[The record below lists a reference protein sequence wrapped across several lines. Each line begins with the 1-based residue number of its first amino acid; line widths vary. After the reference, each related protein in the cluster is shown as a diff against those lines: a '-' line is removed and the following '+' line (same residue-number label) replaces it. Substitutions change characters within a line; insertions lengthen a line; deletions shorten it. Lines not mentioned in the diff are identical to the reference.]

1 MEVSPHPHKHKSV
14 AMKQHAPSSAAS
26 VVVSGTLMTM
36 WNCDSDPDTDIIVC
50 RYLDIK
56 CVYI

>member
-1 MEVSPHPHKHKSV
+1 MKVSPHPHKSV
-14 AMKQHAPSSAAS
+14 EMKQHAPSSSAAS
-26 VVVSGTLMTM
+26 VVVSGCLMTM
-36 WNCDSDPDTDIIVC
+36 WNCDSDPDRDIIVC

>member
-1 MEVSPHPHKHKSV
+1 MKVPFQHDKSV
-14 AMKQHAPSSAAS
+14 AKKQHAPSSAAS
-26 VVVSGTLMTM
+26 VVVSGCLMTM

-56 CVYI
+56 

>member
-1 MEVSPHPHKHKSV
+1 MKVSPHPHKSV
-14 AMKQHAPSSAAS
+14 AKKQHAPSAAS
-26 VVVSGTLMTM
+26 VVVSGCLMTM

-56 CVYI
+56 

>member
-1 MEVSPHPHKHKSV
+1 MKVPFQHDKSV
-14 AMKQHAPSSAAS
+14 AKKQHAPSSAAS
-26 VVVSGTLMTM
+26 VVVSGCLMTM